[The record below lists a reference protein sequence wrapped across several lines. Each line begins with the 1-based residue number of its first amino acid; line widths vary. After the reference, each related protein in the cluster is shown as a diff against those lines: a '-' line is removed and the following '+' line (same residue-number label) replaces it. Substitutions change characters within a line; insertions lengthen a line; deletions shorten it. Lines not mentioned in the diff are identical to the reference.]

1 MHHTHHTQP
10 SSRLTPDA
18 PRAAWVGLIGSIAI
32 AAGRLAWLADA
43 DDKQATWWTARIRA
57 TLGENTAGPLTVLG
71 ACLLLLAWMLLRTE
85 LGRPRRLAITFVCWV
100 LPLLPLGGIMSSD
113 PRYYADIGWSIN
125 HGHDPY
131 STGLGTT
138 GSPFPVGPTWHGTFA
153 VYPALALRLFGWVV
167 AASGSDWYWSVV
179 AMRALALAGVA
190 LLALSLPVLAD
201 QAGVDR
207 RFVLWLGVFNPVTML
222 HGIGGAHIDMLMV
235 GMTAAALALA
245 VRYRSLIIG
254 ALAVG
259 VAAAIKQPALLA
271 AVPVALL
278 TAPVT
283 QRTWPRTIVRT
294 AASVALAIAS
304 LVAVSWLT
312 GFGMGWLRAA
322 DTTYSIHTV
331 GVGYLIGEAVRMGAT
346 ALGLP
351 TSAAFVDVANTVVG
365 ALGYLL
371 IVVLYFRYRHR
382 PWQFLASAALTWAI
396 ANGAFR
402 EWYLIYWLAFVALA
416 DLGPWMRR
424 AVSVLVPFAMAY
436 SAFKSYLGWNIMPA
450 TYLCAAI
457 ALAANARGWLLEA
470 QDSGQRPMGTDDT
483 ATLTDADPEPK
494 AEPAP
499 ESEPAEAIAAQRPL
513 ESS

>member
-1 MHHTHHTQP
+1 MPHVLP
-10 SSRLTPDA
+10 SDRPAPDTPL
-18 PRAAWVGLIGSIAI
+18 AAWVGLAGSLAI
-32 AAGRLAWLADA
+32 AAGRLAWLASSDS
-43 DDKQATWWTARIRA
+43 QQTTGWATRIRD
-57 TLGENTAGPLTVLG
+57 TLGENAAGPLTVLG
-71 ACLLLLAWMLLRTE
+71 ACLLLLAWMLLRAE
-85 LGRPRRLAITFVCWV
+85 LGRPHRLLITFAFWV
-100 LPLLPLGGIMSSD
+100 VPLLPLAGIMSSD
-113 PRYYADIGWSIN
+113 PRYYADIGWTIN

-138 GSPFPVGPTWHGTFA
+138 GSPFPVGPTWYGTFA

-167 AASGSDWYWSVV
+167 AASGSNWYWSVV
-179 AMRALALAGVA
+179 AMRVLALAGIA
-190 LLALSLPVLAD
+190 LLAVSLPVLAD

-207 RFVLWLGVFNPVTML
+207 RFAWWLGVFNPVTML

-235 GMTAAALALA
+235 GVIAAALALA
-245 VRYRSLIIG
+245 VRYRSVIIG

-259 VAAAIKQPALLA
+259 VAAAVKQPALLA

-278 TAPVT
+278 TAPAT
-283 QRTWPRTIVRT
+283 QRSWPRTMVRT
-294 AASVALAIAS
+294 AASVLVAVAA
-304 LVAVSWLT
+304 LVAVSWLS

-346 ALGLP
+346 AFGLP
-351 TSAAFVDVANTVVG
+351 SSATFVDAANTLVG
-365 ALGYLL
+365 GLGYLL
-371 IVVLYFRYRHR
+371 IAVLYFRYRRR
-382 PWQFLASAALTWAI
+382 PWQFLAAAALTWAI

-436 SAFKSYLGWNIMPA
+436 SAFKSYLEWNIMPA

-457 ALAANARGWLLEA
+457 AVAANARGWLLQA
-470 QDSGQRPMGTDDT
+470 D
-483 ATLTDADPEPK
+483 DADQRLVREPD
-494 AEPAP
+494 PAP
-499 ESEPAEAIAAQRPL
+499 QPAAGVEPGPPGTIVAQRPL